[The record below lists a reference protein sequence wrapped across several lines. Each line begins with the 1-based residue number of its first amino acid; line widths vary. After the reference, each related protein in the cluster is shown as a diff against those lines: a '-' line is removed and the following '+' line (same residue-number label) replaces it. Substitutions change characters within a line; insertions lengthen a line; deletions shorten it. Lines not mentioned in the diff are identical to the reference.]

1 MALRP
6 CRQCSML
13 LSSDAKRCPNCGAR
27 TRTGVAPRPIVIVPL
42 AVVGLVVIVGGLIF
56 ADESFNGSLFD
67 DPPGTPS
74 SGPCTPSDFSVEKV
88 SVSMDGV
95 NANLSGNVVSRC
107 AQASGVELRW
117 TATRDDGT
125 VVFSHTFWPASIS
138 NIQAKST
145 YGLRI
150 QLGGA
155 VGTLSSRVE
164 PVVTKAW

>member
-13 LSSDAKRCPNCGAR
+13 LPSEAKRCPNCGAR
-27 TRTGVAPRPIVIVPL
+27 TGSAWRRPIVIVPL
-42 AVVGLVVIVGGLIF
+42 AVVGLAVIVGGLIF

-95 NANLSGNVVSRC
+95 NANLSGNVVSHC

-125 VVFSHTFWPASIS
+125 VAFSHTFWPASIS
-138 NIQAKST
+138 NVQAKSA
-145 YGLRI
+145 YAFEFSWVAPSGHF
-150 QLGGA
+150 
-155 VGTLSSRVE
+155 SSKVE